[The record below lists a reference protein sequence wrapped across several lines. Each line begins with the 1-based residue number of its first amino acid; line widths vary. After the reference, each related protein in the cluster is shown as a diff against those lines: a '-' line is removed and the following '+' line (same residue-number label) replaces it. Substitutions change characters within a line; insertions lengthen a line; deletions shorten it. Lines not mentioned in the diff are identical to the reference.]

1 MSSEL
6 GAIGRPRPRI
16 AAVFARYRYAVA
28 ALDQAALSVF
38 GFALNLC
45 LLRALPATGYGI
57 VSLWMTMALFAI
69 SVQGALVN
77 GPLNIHLHGIA
88 EPAAARRLESALAT
102 VNLLLVVAAAA
113 IAGIVNLASEAE
125 WASHALL
132 TAIAI
137 PLFVA
142 AGMYREYYRSTAFS
156 RRDMSMLLWVD
167 GPYLAITAACLVAMV
182 LWPQLFADLGAAFLA
197 MTVGCLVSQLCVRAR
212 GDGAERR
219 LFRRG
224 WFKSYRGISGEVSW
238 SLLGVFAN
246 HIQSRS
252 YVYIATSLAGLA
264 SLAAINAVGVLFR
277 PVSVLVNAWGQSALP
292 HLSAALAAG
301 RIAEFD
307 RTLGR
312 ALAGSAVAS
321 VAIGAVLWLAW
332 NPIEHYL
339 FAGKY
344 GDGIAL
350 LLPWAAA
357 SGASVLRYV
366 GSTGLMAAREFK
378 FLAKA
383 QIVCGALAAAV
394 AAGFILWDGVSGAM
408 WGIAIGNAACF
419 GWEMARL
426 QRVRRRAAAM
436 AAPLPKPNDQGEADA
451 GAAE

>member
-1 MSSEL
+1 MTSEL
-6 GAIGRPRPRI
+6 GALGRPRPRLT
-16 AAVFARYRYAVA
+16 AVFARYRYALA
-28 ALDQAALSVF
+28 ALDQMALSVF
-38 GFALNLC
+38 GFALNIC
-45 LLRALPATGYGI
+45 LLRTLSATDYGI
-57 VSLWMTMALFAI
+57 VSLWMTMALFGV
-69 SVQGALVN
+69 SVQSALVL
-77 GPLNIHLHGIA
+77 GPLNIYLPGAA
-88 EPAAARRLESALAT
+88 EPQAARRLETALAT
-102 VNLLLVVAAAA
+102 MNLVAVLAAAA
-113 IAGIVNLASEAE
+113 LAGAVNFFADAE
-125 WASHALL
+125 WASHDAL
-132 TAIAI
+132 TVIAI

-182 LWPQLFADLGAAFLA
+182 LWPQLFADLAAAFLA

-394 AAGFILWDGVSGAM
+394 TAGFILWDGVSGAM